1 VPRARHALRDDVVT
15 AAPDEPV
22 GEVRA
27 RVAGSPYGFALVVA
41 GDGTLVG
48 RLPAATLAGD
58 PAAHAEQVMEA
69 GPTTVRPDRQ
79 LSELV
84 TAMRERDLA
93 ILPVT
98 TPEGRLLGV
107 LPRRLAAQMLDAAG
121 TDRPSG

>member
-1 VPRARHALRDDVVT
+1 VT

-27 RVAGSPYGFALVVA
+27 RVTGSPYQFALVIA

-48 RLPAATLAGD
+48 RLGADALAGD
-58 PAAHAEQVMEA
+58 PAAPAEQVMEA

-79 LSELV
+79 LAELV
-84 TAMRERDLA
+84 DRMREKDLTV
-93 ILPVT
+93 LPVT

-107 LPRRLAAQMLDAAG
+107 LPRRVAEQTLEGAG
-121 TDRPSG
+121 PDRPPG